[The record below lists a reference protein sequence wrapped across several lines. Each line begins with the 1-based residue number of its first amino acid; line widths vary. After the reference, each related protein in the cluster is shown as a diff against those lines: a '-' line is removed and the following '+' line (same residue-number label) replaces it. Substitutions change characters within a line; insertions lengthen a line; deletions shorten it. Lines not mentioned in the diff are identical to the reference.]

1 MLDNVILTSSFELG
15 AHFAS
20 HKKALVANSNSLL
33 GQLVNLS
40 GTFVGQDT
48 STMSPESFTPEFIAG
63 MAESLSAGSTGTLEN
78 PSLHD
83 NAIGSAID
91 TLATTV
97 SAHISI
103 ARSVVKPN
111 VIEFINEF
119 AEYSAKN
126 ALLNPAEGFNI
137 VQKELPSIFED
148 QTFIEQFKYYEGK
161 MAVIPKSFIDLGSSN
176 VDLSGMMSTGSARID
191 KLMSEAVMEMGD
203 DFVSK
208 VFDAFFT
215 YKNDTS
221 GLNVNYSNLGQQNL
235 YDAIY
240 ISLVL
245 YTLSQKLYSNVPEN
259 AGDMDLANY
268 RDHMLQVRD
277 FAGAMINTMIKRAY
291 FMIKN
296 NTLVLKNDSRNKTIY
311 VQGAVYRSFLETG
324 GTVDMILG
332 ICSTDSGLTNL
343 ASILDSR
350 DALTRGWSS
359 YCSFAAISQEND
371 KFSNTKSYLKT
382 SFDMIMN
389 NLSAV
394 EKEYMSKDANYVKTA
409 SSLAYDYIESLKI
422 PDIDNLGDI
431 ALNLMAR
438 CRFYFTAGYQILSG
452 IDRASKVNPELDPR
466 EAALVSAI
474 NYVTDFF
481 IDQISPVQV

>member
-1 MLDNVILTSSFELG
+1 MLDNVIVASSFELG

-48 STMSPESFTPEFIAG
+48 STMPPESFTPEFILG
-63 MAESLSAGSTGTLEN
+63 MSETISTNSTGTLES

-83 NAIGSAID
+83 NAIGGVID

-103 ARSVVKPN
+103 ARSVVKPH

-126 ALLNPAEGFNI
+126 ALLNPASSFNI
-137 VQKELPSIFED
+137 VQKELPTIFED

-161 MAVIPKSFIDLGSSN
+161 MAIIPKSFVDLSSSN
-176 VDLSGMMSTGSARID
+176 VDVNSMMSTGSARID
-191 KLMSEAVMEMGD
+191 KLMSEAVVEMGE

-215 YKNDTS
+215 YKQDS
-221 GLNVNYSNLGQQNL
+221 QGLGVNYSNLGQQNL

-245 YTLSQKLYSNVPEN
+245 YTLSQKLYSHVPEN
-259 AGDMDLANY
+259 ASVDLSSY

-277 FAGAMINTMIKRAY
+277 FAGTMINTMIKRAY

-311 VQGAVYRSFLETG
+311 VQGSVYRSFLETG
-324 GTVDMILG
+324 GNVDMILG
-332 ICSTDSGLTNL
+332 ICSTDSGLTSL
-343 ASILDSR
+343 SSILDSR
-350 DALTRGWSS
+350 DIVTRGWNS

-371 KFSNTKSYLKT
+371 KFTNTKSYLKT

-389 NLSAV
+389 NLSSV
-394 EKEYMSKDANYVKTA
+394 EKEYLSKDSNYVKTA
-409 SSLAYDYIESLKI
+409 SAQAYEYIDSLKI
-422 PDIDNLGDI
+422 SDLENLGDI

-474 NYVTDFF
+474 NYVADFF
-481 IDQISPVQV
+481 IDQITPVQV